1 MTTMG
6 YDENVIEKM
15 FVMNIKDHSGILS
28 ITAFGKHAELLSGLA
43 VEGME
48 YYVNNTH
55 DQDDM
60 TASINNNV
68 YKIQFEAVS
77 NSNKQTTTL

>member
-1 MTTMG
+1 MPPYSSSCVG
-6 YDENVIEKM
+6 FK
-15 FVMNIKDHSGILS
+15 IK
-28 ITAFGKHAELLSGLA
+28 KHAELLSGLA

-48 YYVNNTH
+48 YYINNTH

-68 YKIQFEAVS
+68 YKIKFEAVS
-77 NSNKQTTTL
+77 NSNKQTATL

>member
-60 TASINNNV
+60 TGSINNNV

-77 NSNKQTTTL
+77 NSNNQTIIL